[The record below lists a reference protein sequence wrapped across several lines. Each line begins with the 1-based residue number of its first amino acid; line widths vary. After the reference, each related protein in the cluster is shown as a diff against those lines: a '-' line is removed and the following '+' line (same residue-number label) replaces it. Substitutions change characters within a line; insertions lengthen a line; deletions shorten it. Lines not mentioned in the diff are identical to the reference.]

1 MDISMLATSVN
12 CVLQDVKDRQFI
24 MSLKKQL
31 DNIPQEDKDDN
42 LNEIIL
48 WLSDLI
54 KNNVTEKIEAT
65 FYLSS
70 RDITDNL
77 RGYLTDDSDF
87 SKSFKRDLLTKLS
100 TSSSISTLKPR
111 IESLLGQMDRISYTS
126 GKRAIDGLY
135 DLYKSVDELQKVA
148 YKTKIQSSSGNIVII
163 DPIDKTTHGTMGP
176 VLEELQQAVSNK
188 IKTIKVIDEFVGGGF
203 APKTFNLFA
212 AIGGNGKSLTLQ
224 NILLYA
230 SKNNDRTLFDLEA
243 GLKPCL
249 VFVSLELSKKQCSQ
263 RQLAWCGEKVTDEE
277 LLHMSEEELDR
288 MVIEHGEKLGFNLPI
303 IYIER
308 IQGQYT
314 TTVDEIDSECDSLVN
329 AGFQPVMIAIDYL
342 DRLDVAS
349 SKHKTL
355 SVTGGEGSALLRQKG
370 AECRELAFRRNC
382 PVISAAQLNGEA
394 QGELNKV
401 EPYLRQIDIV
411 HHFGTN
417 MLAGSKQ
424 LQTELDTIIFQH
436 KIEVENKTQEAEIIE
451 TTEFIAMS
459 VMKDRD
465 GHSSY
470 KVSRRD
476 RENEIEYRK
485 YTQKL
490 RNSPMADYLKDTT
503 RLHAVIP
510 LHGFKLDE
518 IDYGRS
524 IRMFYTSEK
533 AEFVNLEDLIPGL
546 RDRDVDDY
554 DKGIVEPNELD
565 VNIDA
570 IERAARM
577 KTLEGL

>member
-1 MDISMLATSVN
+1 MDISMLAISVN
-12 CVLQDVKDRQFI
+12 CVLQDVKDKQFV

-31 DNIPQEDKDDN
+31 DNMPDEDKEDRN
-42 LNEIIL
+42 LSEIIL

-70 RDITDNL
+70 RDLTDNL
-77 RGYLTDDSDF
+77 RGYLTDDSNY
-87 SKSFKRDLLTKLS
+87 SKTFKRDLLTKLS

-111 IESLLGQMDRISYTS
+111 IEALLSKVDQISYTS
-126 GKRAIDGLY
+126 GKRATDALY
-135 DLYKSVDELQKVA
+135 ELYKSVDDLQKVA
-148 YKTKIQSSSGNIVII
+148 YKNKIQSTSGNIVII

-176 VLEELQQAVSNK
+176 VLEELRQAISNK
-188 IKTIKVIDEFVGGGF
+188 IKTIKVIDDFVGGGF

-249 VFVSLELSKKQCSQ
+249 LFISLELSKKQCSQ
-263 RQLAWCGEKVTDEE
+263 RQLAWGGQRITDKE
-277 LLHMSEEELDR
+277 LLTMSEEELD
-288 MVIEHGEKLGFNLPI
+288 KLVVQQSEQLGLNLPVV
-303 IYIER
+303 YIER

-314 TTVDEIDSECDSLVN
+314 TTVDEIDSECDNLVN

-349 SKHKTL
+349 NKHKTL

-401 EPYLRQIDIV
+401 EPFLRQIDIV

-436 KIEVENKTQEAEIIE
+436 KIEVENKTQEADIIE

-465 GHSSY
+465 GHSTY

-490 RNSPMADYLKDTT
+490 RNSAMSDYLKDTT

-510 LHGFKLDE
+510 LHGFRLDE
-518 IDYGRS
+518 EDYGRS

-533 AEFVNLEDLIPGL
+533 AEFVGLQDLVPN
-546 RDRDVDDY
+546 Y
-554 DKGIVEPNELD
+554 DKKIEIHEDGIVERNEVEVD
-565 VNIDA
+565 
-570 IERAARM
+570 IEAAERSARM
-577 KTLEGL
+577 HTLAGL

>member
-31 DNIPQEDKDDN
+31 DNMPQEDKDDN

-249 VFVSLELSKKQCSQ
+249 VFISLELSKKQCSQ
-263 RQLAWCGEKVTDEE
+263 RQLAWCGEKVTDQE

-370 AECRELAFRRNC
+370 AECRELGFRRNC

-394 QGELNKV
+394 QSEMNKV
-401 EPYLRQIDIV
+401 EAYLRSIDIV
-411 HHFGTN
+411 HHFGTG

-424 LQTELDTIIFQH
+424 LQTETDTIVFQH
-436 KIEVENKTQEAEIIE
+436 KIEIENKTQEGEVIE

-465 GHSSY
+465 GHSTY
-470 KVSRRD
+470 KLSVRD
-476 RENEIEYRK
+476 KENEIQYK
-485 YTQKL
+485 KQTQKI
-490 RNSPMADYLKDTT
+490 RNTALGELLKDTT
-503 RLHAVIP
+503 RIHAVVP
-510 LHGFKLDE
+510 LHKFRLDE
-518 IDYGRS
+518 SDYARS
-524 IRMFYTSEK
+524 IRMFYPTDK
-533 AEFVNLEDLIPGL
+533 TEFVCLTDLIGNATGNNPYGY
-546 RDRDVDDY
+546 DD
-554 DKGIVEPNELD
+554 DDGPLDPVPVGVEARM
-565 VNIDA
+565 DA
-570 IERAARM
+570 IANI
-577 KTLEGL
+577 